1 MKHSLTLE
9 FESADELAA
18 YLAASGSV
26 TDAPAKPK
34 TAGSPRNK
42 APEAEPEVEEEDVT
56 EGITYEEV
64 SALVVRVSK
73 EKGRDTAINFLKTFK
88 NPANKKPATKGA
100 EIAPADYPRA
110 KAEAEALLA
119 EEEDVS

>member
-9 FESADELAA
+9 FDSADELSA
-18 YLAASGSV
+18 YLAGKGAAS
-26 TDAPAKPK
+26 KP
-34 TAGSPRNK
+34 GSPRNA
-42 APEAEPEVEEEDVT
+42 APPEEPADEDDGS

-73 EKGRDTAINFLKTFK
+73 EKGRDTAVNFLKTFK
-88 NPANKKPATKGA
+88 NPANKRPATKGA
-100 EIAPADYPRA
+100 EIAPKDYPRA

-119 EEEDVS
+119 EEEDMG

>member
-9 FESADELAA
+9 FDSAEELTA
-18 YLAASGSV
+18 YLAALGKPPKA
-26 TDAPAKPK
+26 AP
-34 TAGSPRNK
+34 GSPRNA
-42 APEAEPEVEEEDVT
+42 APAAEEPPAEEEDVT

-64 SALVVRVSK
+64 STLVVRVSK

>member
-9 FESADELAA
+9 FDSADELAA

-26 TDAPAKPK
+26 TTAPKAAPKPSSK
-34 TAGSPRNK
+34 NA
-42 APEAEPEVEEEDVT
+42 APETEPEAEEEDVT

-73 EKGRDTAINFLKTFK
+73 EKGRDRAINFLKTFK

-119 EEEDVS
+119 EEDDVG

>member
-9 FESADELAA
+9 FDSAEELVA
-18 YLAASGSV
+18 YLAGA
-26 TDAPAKPK
+26 DAAAKPAPK
-34 TAGSPRNK
+34 PKPSPKN
-42 APEAEPEVEEEDVT
+42 AAPEPEAEEDAEDVT

-88 NPANKKPATKGA
+88 NPANKKPATKGS

-110 KAEAEALLA
+110 KSEAEALL

>member
-9 FESADELAA
+9 FDSADELTA
-18 YLAASGSV
+18 YLAGKGA
-26 TDAPAKPK
+26 APK
-34 TAGSPRNK
+34 TPKGSPRNA
-42 APEAEPEVEEEDVT
+42 APEAEVEAEAEEEDVT
-56 EGITYEEV
+56 EGITYQEV

-73 EKGRDTAINFLKTFK
+73 EKGRDRAINFLKTFK

-119 EEEDVS
+119 EEDDVG

>member
-9 FESADELAA
+9 FDSAEELTA
-18 YLAASGSV
+18 YLTRGKAPKAA
-26 TDAPAKPK
+26 P
-34 TAGSPRNK
+34 GSPRNA
-42 APEAEPEVEEEDVT
+42 APADEPPADEDEADVT

-73 EKGRDTAINFLKTFK
+73 EKGRDTAVNFLKTFK

>member
-1 MKHSLTLE
+1 MKHSLTLH
-9 FESADELAA
+9 FDSAEELQA
-18 YLAASGSV
+18 YLAGGK
-26 TDAPAKPK
+26 APKAAP
-34 TAGSPRNK
+34 GSPRNA
-42 APEAEPEVEEEDVT
+42 APPPADEPEPDADDGS
-56 EGITYEEV
+56 EGITYEEI

-73 EKGRDTAINFLKTFK
+73 EKGRDVAINFLKTFK